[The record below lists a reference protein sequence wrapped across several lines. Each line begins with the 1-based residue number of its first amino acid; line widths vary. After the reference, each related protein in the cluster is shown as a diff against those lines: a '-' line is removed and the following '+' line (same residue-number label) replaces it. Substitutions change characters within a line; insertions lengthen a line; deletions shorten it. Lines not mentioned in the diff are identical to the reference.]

1 MRLRMRTK
9 ICIFFVMPALALF
22 IFSFLAIRDKLQ
34 IINEIN
40 RLKALVQLSVKIGE
54 LSHELQ
60 KERGLSAGFISSKG
74 GTNAAELA
82 KQQQKTDYNLVI
94 FESAVLK
101 FNSQQH
107 EDEIDATF
115 NSTNQKLSKIDTHR
129 RAVTQLKI
137 SETESASYYTSTI
150 ANILEISKFVS
161 TLSSNG
167 EISRFANAYASFLQ
181 AKERAGRELTIL
193 SAVFTVNQFTP
204 NSLNDFLQ
212 NLSAQQVYF
221 DEFFHYA
228 TPKQKL
234 FLESTLQ
241 GDAVIE
247 TLRLRQTAIEN
258 SNAISLG
265 QDPSIWF
272 KEATARIEKLRII
285 EISLA
290 NDLLL
295 AQEDLLSEAHKKIFI
310 YAVLVIIAMLLPIL
324 PWGWGIFMLT
334 RTSLQLLRIK
344 RQTQTAIN
352 NYTNELRIQHDHF
365 DALFDLSL
373 DAMIN
378 IDDQGIVLAWN
389 RRAEEMFG
397 IPKQQAIGIELASI
411 IIPPALRDKHRS
423 GLQKFLRSGA
433 ESLPTKRFEVIGL
446 HSNGQEIPLE
456 LTVTGML
463 KKNQVIFHSFLR
475 DLTERRQHEAQ
486 IEHLAYFDEL
496 TNLPNRLLL
505 IDRLKQI
512 IALNKRKPQHSALL
526 QIDLDH
532 FKELN
537 DAWGHDQGDSLL
549 KMVALKLR
557 DCVREEDT
565 LARLGGDD
573 FLILLVGLS
582 TTSDI
587 AQQQVTAVT
596 EKIRSCFR
604 SPFLLHNHDQYEY
617 HTTVSIGICLFGG
630 GENLCSDELLKRAD
644 MAMYQAKLAGRN
656 SVRFFEDSMSD
667 QQLERFSLGIEL
679 QLALERK
686 QLTLYLQ
693 PQYNSEGNLLGAEA
707 LIRWQHPSL
716 GLVSPAMFIPLAEKL
731 GLILS
736 IGNWVLEQAC
746 GLLQKWASI
755 PELRNLVLAVNVSA
769 SQFSQDNFIDQVL
782 ILIDKVGIPADRL
795 KLEITESLLMTH
807 AESTIN
813 TMQKLKVRGIN
824 FSLDDFGTG
833 YSSLSYLKRLPI
845 DQLKIDQSFVRGL
858 PEDQNDVVIVRTII
872 ALGRSL
878 GLQVIAEGVETLAQ
892 RDFLIH
898 EECLNF
904 QGFLYGRP
912 VPEAEFIQQHAKNN
926 LMQL

>member
-1 MRLRMRTK
+1 
-9 ICIFFVMPALALF
+9 MPALAIS
-22 IFSFLAIRDKLQ
+22 IFSFLAIGEKLI

-40 RLKALVQLSVKIGE
+40 QLKALVQLSVKIGE

-74 GTNAAELA
+74 GLNVADLA
-82 KQQQKTDYNLVI
+82 KQWQQTDRNVDE
-94 FESAVLK
+94 FKNAVLK
-101 FNSQQH
+101 FKSHKYENVLDSN
-107 EDEIDATF
+107 F
-115 NSTNQKLSKIDTHR
+115 NSANQKLSSIDTHR
-129 RAVTQLKI
+129 QAVSQLEI
-137 SETESASYYTSTI
+137 SETGSASYYTSTI
-150 ANILEISKFVS
+150 ANILEISNFAS
-161 TLSSNG
+161 TFSSNG
-167 EISRFANAYASFLQ
+167 EVSRFASAYASFLQ
-181 AKERAGRELTIL
+181 AKERSGRERAIL

-204 NSLNDFLQ
+204 NSLNIFLQ

-221 DEFFHYA
+221 DDFFRYA
-228 TPKQKL
+228 TPKQKSL
-234 FLESTLQ
+234 FESTLQ
-241 GDAVIE
+241 GDAATE
-247 TLRLRQTAIEN
+247 TLQFLQTAIEN

-265 QDPSIWF
+265 KDPSVWF
-272 KEATARIEKLRII
+272 KEATDRIENLRII

-295 AQEDLLSEAHKKIFI
+295 AQEKLLSETHKKIAI
-310 YAVLVIIAMLLPIL
+310 YIVLLIIALLLPML
-324 PWGWGIFMLT
+324 PWGWGLLMLT
-334 RTSLQLLRIK
+334 RTSLKLLRIK
-344 RQTQTAIN
+344 RQTETAIN
-352 NYTNELRIQHDHF
+352 NYTNELRIQNDHF

-378 IDDQGIVLAWN
+378 IDAQGIVLAWN

-397 IPKQQAIGIELASI
+397 IPKQQAIGIELANI
-411 IIPPALRDKHRS
+411 IIPPALRDKHRN
-423 GLQKFLRSGA
+423 GLQNFLRSGA
-433 ESLPTKRFEVIGL
+433 ESLPTKRFEVVGL
-446 HSNGQEIPLE
+446 HANGKEIPLE

-463 KKNQVIFHSFLR
+463 KKNRVIFHSFLR

-505 IDRLKQI
+505 IDRLRQI

-549 KMVALKLR
+549 KMVALKLH

-582 TTSDI
+582 ATPDI
-587 AQQQVTAVT
+587 AQQQATAVS

-630 GENLCSDELLKRAD
+630 GANLCSDELLKRAD

-656 SVRFFEDSMSD
+656 SVRFFEDSMSNE
-667 QQLERFSLGIEL
+667 QLERFSLGIEL

-686 QLTLYLQ
+686 QLILYLQ

-716 GLVSPAMFIPLAEKL
+716 GLISPTMFIPLAEKL

-736 IGNWVLEQAC
+736 IGHWVLEQAC

-755 PELRNLVLAVNVSA
+755 PELRDLILAVNVSA
-769 SQFSQDNFIDQVL
+769 SQFSQDNFVNQVL
-782 ILIDKVGIPADRL
+782 SLIEKMGIPPDRL

-807 AESTIN
+807 AESIIH
-813 TMQKLKVRGIN
+813 TMQQLKARGIN

-858 PEDQNDVVIVRTII
+858 PEDQNDAVIVRTII

-878 GLQVIAEGVETLAQ
+878 GLQVIAEGVETSAQ

-898 EECLNF
+898 EDCLDF
-904 QGFLYGRP
+904 QGYFYGRP
-912 VPEAEFIQQHAKNN
+912 VPEAEFIQQYAKNN
-926 LMQL
+926 LTKL